1 MKLRIL
7 LDQDFE
13 LDLND
18 FSLEGRREEQ
28 IKKALRQWYFNEIG
42 FGETEIKGEDSNLL
56 ITVKNHQYH
65 KEVEFHEDELERE
78 LTRGEK
84 INIYKW
90 VINGQIGKLEL

>member
-1 MKLRIL
+1 MKLRIQ

-13 LDLND
+13 VDLND
-18 FSLEGRREEQ
+18 FSFEGLTEEQ
-28 IKKALRQWYFNEIG
+28 IKKELIQWYFKEIG

-56 ITVKNHQYH
+56 ITVKNYQYH

-90 VINGQIGKLEL
+90 VINGQIGKLKL

>member
-1 MKLRIL
+1 MKLRIQ

-13 LDLND
+13 VDLND
-18 FSLEGRREEQ
+18 FSFEGLTEEQ
-28 IKKALRQWYFNEIG
+28 IKKELIKWYFNEIG
-42 FGETEIKGEDSNLL
+42 FGETEIKGEDPNLW
-56 ITVKNHQYH
+56 ITVKNYQYR

-78 LTRGEK
+78 LTRDEK

>member
-1 MKLRIL
+1 MKLRIQ

-13 LDLND
+13 VDLND
-18 FSLEGRREEQ
+18 FSFEGRSEEQ
-28 IKKALRQWYFNEIG
+28 IKKELIQWYFNEIG
-42 FGETEIKGEDSNLL
+42 FGETEIKGEDLNLW
-56 ITVKNHQYH
+56 TAVKSHQYH

-90 VINGQIGKLEL
+90 VINGQIGKLKL